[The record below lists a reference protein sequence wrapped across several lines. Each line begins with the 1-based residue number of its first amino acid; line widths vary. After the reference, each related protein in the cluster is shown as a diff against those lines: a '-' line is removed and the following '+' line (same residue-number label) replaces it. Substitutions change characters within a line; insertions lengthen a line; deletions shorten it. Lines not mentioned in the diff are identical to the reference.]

1 MLDILQ
7 TIHDEYIPVG
17 RGTDRLTGEET
28 VEVLEKVFF
37 GGDQLTEERATNVR
51 DARSDGDNEFER
63 LQGVIPKVEDW
74 HASRILYQVK
84 KINAVFTFTTHNFY
98 LLGNCEQSGLYDVVG
113 TRMGSCVPQVFSL
126 SIRTQIFENKLP
138 VLCSSMHHL
147 RFFLL
152 TEIYKRKTFALH

>member
-17 RGTDRLTGEET
+17 RGTDRLTGEDT

-37 GGDQLTEERATNVR
+37 GGDQLTEERVTNGR
-51 DARSDGDNEFER
+51 DARSDGDKEFER

-84 KINAVFTFTTHNFY
+84 KLMLYLLAEHITFTFFLASVNKVTHTCMMVLGRGWVLVCHRSSHSVSEQRY
-98 LLGNCEQSGLYDVVG
+98 LKINY
-113 TRMGSCVPQVFSL
+113 
-126 SIRTQIFENKLP
+126 
-138 VLCSSMHHL
+138 
-147 RFFLL
+147 
-152 TEIYKRKTFALH
+152 YALQCTI

>member
-17 RGTDRLTGEET
+17 RNTDRLTGEET

-84 KINAVFTFTTHNFY
+84 RINAVFTCTTHNFY
-98 LLGNCEQSGLYDVVG
+98 LLLGNCEQSGSYDGVG

-126 SIRTQIFENKLP
+126 SIRTQIFENKL
-138 VLCSSMHHL
+138 LCSSMHHL
-147 RFFLL
+147 RFF
-152 TEIYKRKTFALH
+152 Y

>member
-7 TIHDEYIPVG
+7 TIHDEYIPVE

-37 GGDQLTEERATNVR
+37 GGDQLTEERATNAR

-63 LQGVIPKVEDW
+63 LEGVIPKVEDW

-84 KINAVFTFTTHNFY
+84 NNYCCILAEHIT
-98 LLGNCEQSGLYDVVG
+98 L
-113 TRMGSCVPQVFSL
+113 
-126 SIRTQIFENKLP
+126 I
-138 VLCSSMHHL
+138 
-147 RFFLL
+147 FFLTTVNMVAHMMGL
-152 TEIYKRKTFALH
+152 GGGRVLGCHRSSRSVS